1 MMKKPAVWDVRY
13 REYEEIKDGQR
24 IKNKT
29 IRRKKR
35 NFIVRYFTLIVLI
48 LVCLNIYFNLDVIS
62 DAYISEVEYLYIQY
76 ASIVAAELLSSIP
89 ILLVEFSVLILI
101 RKCLK

>member
-29 IRRKKR
+29 IRRKK
-35 NFIVRYFTLIVLI
+35 NE
-48 LVCLNIYFNLDVIS
+48 IS
-62 DAYISEVEYLYIQY
+62 
-76 ASIVAAELLSSIP
+76 
-89 ILLVEFSVLILI
+89 
-101 RKCLK
+101 